1 MPDRIA
7 GRLGSGNLWAWRFL
21 HLDRAEGGLQRVGI
35 GLGSRDVTSA
45 LHTVHLT
52 PRRALGHQ
60 APAPQGLRDLW
71 GFAAGQGG
79 RSVEFDVSRSSLSVR
94 VLEMGCNVA
103 RHATTEAG
111 ERRLGLS
118 LEL

>member
-1 MPDRIA
+1 MGLAILAFGQPKVDCSGG
-7 GRLGSGNLWAWRFL
+7 GR
-21 HLDRAEGGLQRVGI
+21 I

-45 LHTVHLT
+45 LHTDHLT
-52 PRRALGHQ
+52 PRRALGLQ
-60 APAPQGLRDLW
+60 APASQGLTDLW

-79 RSVEFDVSRSSLSVR
+79 SYVEYDVSRSRVSVR
-94 VLEMGCNVA
+94 VLEMGSNVA
-103 RHATTEAG
+103 RLATTEAG